1 MSSQYMEETNSV
13 SKTRLDIRNKLRI
26 EVFLTEKSNH
36 IENISDID
44 KMMMVSQSVTYW
56 VTDWLSDKLL

>member
-44 KMMMVSQSVTYW
+44 KMMMVS
-56 VTDWLSDKLL
+56 